1 MELRDIEYFAV
12 LAEHG
17 HFGRA
22 AAALGISQPALSKSL
37 QRLEGVLE
45 VKLVQRPPKGV
56 ELTAEGTALRLRVD
70 ELRLSLKSV
79 TREIK
84 EIGAGLIG
92 TLRIGVGGAVSE
104 AFLALAFARLRQ
116 EAPHDVKRDCL

>member
-37 QRLEGVLE
+37 RRLEAVLE
-45 VKLVQRPPKGV
+45 VSLMRRTAKRV
-56 ELTAEGTALRLRVD
+56 ELTAEGSALASRAR
-70 ELRLSLKSV
+70 ELRLSLQSV
-79 TREIK
+79 TQEIK
-84 EIGAGLIG
+84 EIDKGRVGQ
-92 TLRIGVGGAVSE
+92 LRIGIGAAISE
-104 AFLALAFARLRQ
+104 NFL
-116 EAPHDVKRDCL
+116 